1 MRVLLERFERYAVD
15 VILERREGG
24 RANALK
30 VLLGFFSLAYT
41 RAVQA
46 RLALY
51 RRRFIRPQELGCT
64 VVSIGN
70 LTVGGTGK
78 TPVAEMLARE
88 LHQRGRRVA
97 ILSRGY
103 KSVPRPFAQ
112 RLHQRLFRQAD
123 LFPPRIVSDGRQV
136 LLDSRR
142 AGDEPHMLAKNLP
155 GVCVLVDKDRVK
167 SGRHALQHFDSD
179 ILLLDDGLQYQRLRH
194 RLDIVL
200 IDQQAPFGNE
210 RLLPRGTLREPPANL
225 RRASYIIVT
234 KSGPEPDHDLL
245 ARLRRLNRT
254 AAIIECTHGARY
266 WQDIETGQRLPLDHL
281 KGRHVGAMSG
291 IARPESF
298 EEGVRAL
305 GAIVEIT
312 KSFADHH
319 RFTKKEILR
328 FLEWCDRR
336 SLDALVTTEKDAVRF
351 PEIDKPAVPMLFL
364 RVEIDI
370 LRGRAHWEELLA
382 RLAGAS
388 LKTADAKRNAAAPLL
403 SWPSTAPQAA
413 RPGPP
418 PAPGSKSRR
427 TK

>member
-1 MRVLLERFERYAVD
+1 MRVVLERFERYAVD

-30 VLLGFFSLAYT
+30 FVLGGFAKVYQQ
-41 RAVQA
+41 AVQL
-46 RLALY
+46 RLGLY
-51 RRRFIRPQELGCT
+51 RRRLFRPQELGCP
-64 VVSIGN
+64 VVSVGN

-88 LHQRGRRVA
+88 LQRRGRRVA

-112 RLHQRLFRQAD
+112 RLRNKLFKHLD
-123 LFPPRIVSDGRQV
+123 LFPPRIVSDGKDV

-167 SGRHALQHFDSD
+167 SGLHALRHFGSD
-179 ILLLDDGLQYQRLRH
+179 VLLLDDGLQYQRLRH
-194 RLDIVL
+194 RIDVVL
-200 IDQQAPFGNE
+200 VDSQAPFGNE
-210 RLLPRGTLREPPANL
+210 HLLPRGTLREPPTNL

-234 KSGPEPDHDLL
+234 KSGPQPDEALL
-245 ARLRRLNRT
+245 ARLRKLNRT
-254 AAIIECTHGARY
+254 AAIIECNHAPRH
-266 WQDIETGQRLPLDHL
+266 WQDLRTGEKLPLDHL

-298 EEGVRAL
+298 EEGVRQL
-305 GAIVEIT
+305 GAKVEVT
-312 KSFADHH
+312 KAFADHH

-351 PEIDKPAVPMLFL
+351 PEIDDPKVPMLFL
-364 RVEIDI
+364 RVEIEI
-370 LRGRAHWEELLA
+370 LRGREHWEELLA
-382 RLAGAS
+382 RLAGEPVKSAG
-388 LKTADAKRNAAAPLL
+388 AKRSAAATL
-403 SWPSTAPQAA
+403 
-413 RPGPP
+413 
-418 PAPGSKSRR
+418 
-427 TK
+427 

>member
-1 MRVLLERFERYAVD
+1 MRVILERFERYAVD

-30 VLLGFFSLAYT
+30 FVLGGFSRLYE
-41 RAVQA
+41 RAVQT
-46 RLALY
+46 RLGLY
-51 RRRFIRPQELGCT
+51 RRRLLRAQELGCP

-88 LHQRGRRVA
+88 LQNRGRRVA

-103 KSVPRPFAQ
+103 KSVPRPFMQ
-112 RLHQRLFRQAD
+112 RLRNKLFKHLD
-123 LFPPRIVSDGRQV
+123 LFPPRIVSDGRRV

-167 SGRHALQHFDSD
+167 SGLHALRHFDSD
-179 ILLLDDGLQYQRLRH
+179 LLLLDDGLQYQRLRH
-194 RLDIVL
+194 RIDVVL
-200 IDQQAPFGNE
+200 VDRQSPFGNE
-210 RLLPRGTLREPPANL
+210 HLLPRGTLREPPRNL

-234 KSGPEPDHDLL
+234 KCGPEPDEELL
-245 ARLRRLNRT
+245 TRVRKLNRT
-254 AAIIECTHGARY
+254 AAIIECNHAPRH
-266 WQDIETGQRLPLDHL
+266 WEDIKTGEKFPLEHL
-281 KGRHVGAMSG
+281 RGRHVGAMSG

-298 EEGVRAL
+298 EEGVREL
-305 GAIVEIT
+305 GANVEIT
-312 KSFADHH
+312 KAFADHH

-351 PEIDKPAVPMLFL
+351 PDIDHPPVPMLFL
-364 RVEIDI
+364 RVEIEI
-370 LRGRAHWEELLA
+370 LRGREHWEELLG
-382 RLAGAS
+382 RLAGAP
-388 LKTADAKRNAAAPLL
+388 LKNDGARRNAA
-403 SWPSTAPQAA
+403 TAL
-413 RPGPP
+413 
-418 PAPGSKSRR
+418 
-427 TK
+427 

>member
-1 MRVLLERFERYAVD
+1 MRVILERFERYAVD

-30 VLLGFFSLAYT
+30 FVLGGFARLYE
-41 RAVQA
+41 RAVQT
-46 RLALY
+46 RLGLY
-51 RRRFIRPQELGCT
+51 RRRLLRAQELGCP

-88 LHQRGRRVA
+88 LQLRGRRVA

-103 KSVPRPFAQ
+103 KSVPRPFMQ
-112 RLHQRLFRQAD
+112 RLRSRLSKNLD
-123 LFPPRIVSDGRQV
+123 LFPPRIVSDGDQV

-167 SGRHALQHFDSD
+167 SGLHALRHFDSD
-179 ILLLDDGLQYQRLRH
+179 LLLLDDGLQYQRLRH

-200 IDQQAPFGNE
+200 VDRQSPFGNE
-210 RLLPRGTLREPPANL
+210 HLLPRGTLREPPGNL

-234 KSGPEPDHDLL
+234 RCGAEPDDKLL

-254 AAIIECTHGARY
+254 AAIIECNHAPRHWEDIRTGAKF
-266 WQDIETGQRLPLDHL
+266 PLDHL
-281 KGRHVGAMSG
+281 RGRHVGAMSG

-298 EEGVRAL
+298 EEGVREL

-312 KSFADHH
+312 KAFADHH

-351 PEIDKPAVPMLFL
+351 PEIDNPPVPMLFL
-364 RVEIDI
+364 RVEIEI
-370 LRGRAHWEELLA
+370 LRGREHWEELLG
-382 RLAGAS
+382 RLAGPPVTSAGATRS
-388 LKTADAKRNAAAPLL
+388 AAAAP
-403 SWPSTAPQAA
+403 
-413 RPGPP
+413 
-418 PAPGSKSRR
+418 
-427 TK
+427 

>member
-1 MRVLLERFERYAVD
+1 MRVILERFERYAVD

-30 VLLGFFSLAYT
+30 FVLGGFARLYE
-41 RAVQA
+41 RAVQT
-46 RLALY
+46 RLGLY
-51 RRRFIRPQELGCT
+51 RRRLFRAQELGCP

-88 LHQRGRRVA
+88 LQKRGRRVA

-103 KSVPRPFAQ
+103 KSVPRPFMQ
-112 RLHQRLFRQAD
+112 RLRNRLSKNLD
-123 LFPPRIVSDGRQV
+123 LFPPRIVSDGNQV

-167 SGRHALQHFDSD
+167 SGLHALRHCGSD
-179 ILLLDDGLQYQRLRH
+179 RWLLDDRLQYQRLRH

-200 IDQQAPFGNE
+200 VDHQSPFGNE
-210 RLLPRGTLREPPANL
+210 HLLPRGTLREPPRNL

-234 KSGPEPDHDLL
+234 KCGPAPDGALL
-245 ARLRRLNRT
+245 ARLRRLNPT
-254 AAIIECTHGARY
+254 AAIIECNHAPRH
-266 WQDIETGQRLPLDHL
+266 WEDIRTGEKFPLDHL
-281 KGRHVGAMSG
+281 RGRHVGAMSG

-298 EEGVRAL
+298 EEGVREL

-312 KSFADHH
+312 KAFADHH

-351 PEIDKPAVPMLFL
+351 PEIDNPPVPMLFL
-364 RVEIDI
+364 RVEIEI
-370 LRGRAHWEELLA
+370 LRGGEHWEELLR
-382 RLAGAS
+382 RLSGPPVKPAGATRS
-388 LKTADAKRNAAAPLL
+388 
-403 SWPSTAPQAA
+403 AA
-413 RPGPP
+413 R
-418 PAPGSKSRR
+418 AP
-427 TK
+427 

>member
-1 MRVLLERFERYAVD
+1 MRVILERFERYAVD

-30 VLLGFFSLAYT
+30 LLLGALSKVYR
-41 RAVQA
+41 RAVQT
-46 RLALY
+46 RLGLY
-51 RRRFIRPQELGCT
+51 RRRLLRAQELGCP

-88 LHQRGRRVA
+88 LQKRGRRVA

-103 KSVPRPFAQ
+103 KSVPRPFLQ
-112 RLHQRLFRQAD
+112 RLRNKLFKHRD
-123 LFPPRIVSDGRQV
+123 LFPPRIVSDGHSV

-167 SGRHALQHFDSD
+167 SGLHALRHFDSD
-179 ILLLDDGLQYQRLRH
+179 VLLLDDGLQYQRLRH
-194 RLDIVL
+194 RLDVVL
-200 IDQQAPFGNE
+200 VDRQAPFGNE
-210 RLLPRGTLREPPANL
+210 HLLPRGTLREPPANL

-234 KSGPEPDHDLL
+234 KSGPEPDRSLL
-245 ARLRRLNRT
+245 DRLRRLNRT
-254 AAIIECTHGARY
+254 AAIIECNHAPRH
-266 WQDIETGQRLPLDHL
+266 WQDIKTGRQYPLDHL
-281 KGRHVGAMSG
+281 RGRHVGAMSG

-298 EEGVRAL
+298 EEVVRDT

-312 KSFADHH
+312 KAFADHH

-336 SLDALVTTEKDAVRF
+336 SLDALVTTEKDSVRF
-351 PEIDKPAVPMLFL
+351 PDIDDPPVPMLFL
-364 RVEIDI
+364 RVEIEI
-370 LRGRAHWEELLA
+370 LRGREHWEELLA
-382 RLAGAS
+382 RLAGQPPIA
-388 LKTADAKRNAAAPLL
+388 AGAKRSAAAAL
-403 SWPSTAPQAA
+403 
-413 RPGPP
+413 
-418 PAPGSKSRR
+418 
-427 TK
+427 